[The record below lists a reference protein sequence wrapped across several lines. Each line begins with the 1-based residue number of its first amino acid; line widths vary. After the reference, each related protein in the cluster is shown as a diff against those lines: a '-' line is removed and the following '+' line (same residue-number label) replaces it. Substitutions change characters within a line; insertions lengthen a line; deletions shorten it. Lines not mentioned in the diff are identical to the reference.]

1 MVKALP
7 IPGLRADTPYGLAA
21 AATVRVRADELVAQA
36 AGVLDTGHIERVH
49 GMRVATRR
57 LRAVLEIY
65 APCFPPAELKRTLRE
80 VKALA
85 DALGARRD
93 PDVQLE
99 GLDRFA
105 ATLPEAD
112 RPGIEGFMGVVREDQ
127 EAGNVV
133 LAAALERLDPA
144 TLRERIEVLVRAA
157 EDAVPDAL
165 RGTGEDDGSGADDE
179 VAPDAGGDPVE
190 GGSPEDGVGDGSAAD
205 AVGAADAADPSG
217 VADAAD
223 RAGAVGAADPGSA
236 AQDVPGRP
244 EGQA

>member
-7 IPGLRADTPYGLAA
+7 IPGLRADLPYGLAA
-21 AATVRVRADELVAQA
+21 AETVRVRADELVAQA
-36 AGVLDTGHIERVH
+36 EGVLDTGRIERVH

-65 APCFPPAELKRTLRE
+65 APCFPPQELKATLRE

-112 RPGIEGFMGVVREDQ
+112 RPGIEGFAAVVREDQ
-127 EAGNVV
+127 EAGNRV
-133 LAAALERLDPA
+133 LAEALDRLDPA
-144 TLRERIEVLVRAA
+144 TLRERIELLVRAA
-157 EDAVPDAL
+157 EDAVPAELRSAARADGRSGVGSDAA
-165 RGTGEDDGSGADDE
+165 GDEIDDDGSVDH
-179 VAPDAGGDPVE
+179 PGGLPRAVDV
-190 GGSPEDGVGDGSAAD
+190 D
-205 AVGAADAADPSG
+205 AVAGAADE
-217 VADAAD
+217 DAAIGGHPPADDAGRTAAEDGD
-223 RAGAVGAADPGSA
+223 RSDASREEAA
-236 AQDVPGRP
+236 
-244 EGQA
+244 

>member
-7 IPGLRADTPYGLAA
+7 IPGLQADLPYGLAA

-36 AGVLDTGHIERVH
+36 AGVLDTGRIERVH

-112 RPGIEGFMGVVREDQ
+112 RPGIAGFMAVVREDQ
-127 EAGNVV
+127 EAGNAT
-133 LAAALERLDPA
+133 LAAALERLDPV
-144 TLRERIEVLVRAA
+144 TLRERIEVLIRAA
-157 EDAVPDAL
+157 EDAVPPELRPGGPGQDGDLGDAAP
-165 RGTGEDDGSGADDE
+165 GDGAGEAPADDPH
-179 VAPDAGGDPVE
+179 AR
-190 GGSPEDGVGDGSAAD
+190 VGDGPLDD
-205 AVGAADAADPSG
+205 ARPAPDEGAAGSHGAT
-217 VADAAD
+217 AD
-223 RAGAVGAADPGSA
+223 RREEAA
-236 AQDVPGRP
+236 
-244 EGQA
+244 

>member
-1 MVKALP
+1 VVKALP

-21 AATVRVRADELVAQA
+21 AATVRVRADELVALA
-36 AGVLDTGHIERVH
+36 EGVLDVDRIERVH

-65 APCFPPAELKRTLRE
+65 APCFPPDELKRTLRE

-105 ATLPEAD
+105 DTLPEAD
-112 RPGIEGFMGVVREDQ
+112 RPGIAGFMAVVREDQ
-127 EAGNVV
+127 EAGNAT

-144 TLRERIEVLVRAA
+144 TLRARIEVLVRAA
-157 EDAVPDAL
+157 EDAVPPEL
-165 RGTGEDDGSGADDE
+165 RLVPDGDDRAEDDGRPVPGEDDPA
-179 VAPDAGGDPVE
+179 
-190 GGSPEDGVGDGSAAD
+190 EDGTAPTRT
-205 AVGAADAADPSG
+205 DAAPVGPDTPAPG
-217 VADAAD
+217 APADGDTREAA
-223 RAGAVGAADPGSA
+223 
-236 AQDVPGRP
+236 
-244 EGQA
+244 

>member
-1 MVKALP
+1 VVKALP
-7 IPGLRADTPYGLAA
+7 IPGLRADLPYGLAA
-21 AATVRVRADELVAQA
+21 AETIRVRADELLA
-36 AGVLDTGHIERVH
+36 AAEGVLDTCRIERVH

-105 ATLPEAD
+105 ATLPEED
-112 RPGIEGFMGVVREDQ
+112 RPGIAGFMAVVRADQ

-133 LAAALERLDPA
+133 LRDALEHLDPE
-144 TLRERIEVLVRAA
+144 TLREHVEVLIRAA
-157 EDAVPDAL
+157 EDAVPPEL
-165 RGTGEDDGSGADDE
+165 RPGAPG
-179 VAPDAGGDPVE
+179 A
-190 GGSPEDGVGDGSAAD
+190 PEDTAEHAD
-205 AVGAADAADPSG
+205 LREDAA
-217 VADAAD
+217 
-223 RAGAVGAADPGSA
+223 
-236 AQDVPGRP
+236 
-244 EGQA
+244 

>member
-1 MVKALP
+1 VVKALP
-7 IPGLRADTPYGLAA
+7 IPGLRADLPYGLAA
-21 AATVRVRADELVAQA
+21 AETVRVRADELVAQA
-36 AGVLDTGHIERVH
+36 EGVLDTGRTERVH

-112 RPGIEGFMGVVREDQ
+112 RPGVAGFAAVVREDQ
-127 EAGNVV
+127 AAGNAT
-133 LAAALERLDPA
+133 LAAALQRLDPA
-144 TLRERIEVLVRAA
+144 TLREQLEVLVRAA
-157 EDAVPDAL
+157 EDAVPAELRPGAGDGDAA
-165 RGTGEDDGSGADDE
+165 ED
-179 VAPDAGGDPVE
+179 APDGPDPAGPDTDGPDPE
-190 GGSPEDGVGDGSAAD
+190 GPYAAAD
-205 AVGAADAADPSG
+205 AWV
-217 VADAAD
+217 
-223 RAGAVGAADPGSA
+223 PGSA
-236 AQDVPGRP
+236 GPPAKDHGSVDEGPLDGPDDPGTPVRDRRD
-244 EGQA
+244 AA

>member
-1 MVKALP
+1 VVKALP
-7 IPGLRADTPYGLAA
+7 IPGLQADLPYGLAA

-36 AGVLDTGHIERVH
+36 AGVLDTGRIERVH

-65 APCFPPAELKRTLRE
+65 APCFPPAELKSTLRE

-112 RPGIEGFMGVVREDQ
+112 RPGIAGFMAVVREDQ
-127 EAGNVV
+127 EAGNAT
-133 LAAALERLDPA
+133 LAAALERLDPV
-144 TLRERIEVLVRAA
+144 TLRERIEELVRAA
-157 EDAVPDAL
+157 EDAVPPELRPGGPEEDA
-165 RGTGEDDGSGADDE
+165 GDPGHAAPGDGAGEDRADDPH
-179 VAPDAGGDPVE
+179 AR
-190 GGSPEDGVGDGSAAD
+190 VGDGPLDD
-205 AVGAADAADPSG
+205 ARPAPADAAEP
-217 VADAAD
+217 
-223 RAGAVGAADPGSA
+223 GAASPDRREEA
-236 AQDVPGRP
+236 A
-244 EGQA
+244 

>member
-36 AGVLDTGHIERVH
+36 AGVLDTGRIERVH

-112 RPGIEGFMGVVREDQ
+112 RPGIEGFMAVVREDQ
-127 EAGNVV
+127 EAGNVT
-133 LAAALERLDPA
+133 LAEALERLDPA
-144 TLRERIEVLVRAA
+144 TLRERIELLVRAA
-157 EDAVPDAL
+157 EDAVPAEL
-165 RGTGEDDGSGADDE
+165 REAGEDD
-179 VAPDAGGDPVE
+179 AGEDP
-190 GGSPEDGVGDGSAAD
+190 
-205 AVGAADAADPSG
+205 
-217 VADAAD
+217 
-223 RAGAVGAADPGSA
+223 ADPGGDDA
-236 AQDVPGRP
+236 APAAAEDVGPADADRQAVPDQGAPSGAGAGPQDVAPRR
-244 EGQA
+244 EDVA

>member
-7 IPGLRADTPYGLAA
+7 IPGLRADMPYGRAA

-36 AGVLDTGHIERVH
+36 EGVLDTGRIERVH

-65 APCFPPAELKRTLRE
+65 APCFPPKELKRTLRE

-105 ATLPEAD
+105 ATLPAED
-112 RPGIEGFMGVVREDQ
+112 RPGIEGFMAVVRGDQ
-127 EAGNVV
+127 EAGNET
-133 LAAALERLDPA
+133 LARALDELDPVA
-144 TLRERIEVLVRAA
+144 LRERIEALVVAA
-157 EDAVPDAL
+157 EDAMPAE
-165 RGTGEDDGSGADDE
+165 GEAGEDPAPTAVVDPDGED
-179 VAPDAGGDPVE
+179 APVP
-190 GGSPEDGVGDGSAAD
+190 GDGPRTDEA
-205 AVGAADAADPSG
+205 
-217 VADAAD
+217 
-223 RAGAVGAADPGSA
+223 
-236 AQDVPGRP
+236 
-244 EGQA
+244 EGPA

>member
-1 MVKALP
+1 MAKAQP
-7 IPGLRADTPYGLAA
+7 IPGLRPDLPYGLAA
-21 AATVRVRADELVAQA
+21 AATIRVRADELVAQA
-36 AGVLDTGHIERVH
+36 EGVLDTERIERVH

-105 ATLPEAD
+105 ASLSEED
-112 RPGIEGFMGVVREDQ
+112 RPGIAGFMSVLREDQ
-127 EAGNVV
+127 EAGNVT

-144 TLRERIEVLVRAA
+144 TLREQLEVLIRAA
-157 EDAVPDAL
+157 EASV
-165 RGTGEDDGSGADDE
+165 
-179 VAPDAGGDPVE
+179 PVE
-190 GGSPEDGVGDGSAAD
+190 EAPAE
-205 AVGAADAADPSG
+205 
-217 VADAAD
+217 
-223 RAGAVGAADPGSA
+223 DPGPAEA
-236 AQDVPGRP
+236 ATAAGDRDGEP
-244 EGQA
+244 A

>member
-7 IPGLRADTPYGLAA
+7 IPGLRAETPYGLAA
-21 AATVRVRADELVAQA
+21 AETVRVRADELVAQA
-36 AGVLDTGHIERVH
+36 EGVLDTGRIERVH

-112 RPGIEGFMGVVREDQ
+112 RPGIAGFMAVVREDQ
-127 EAGNVV
+127 AAGNAT

-144 TLRERIEVLVRAA
+144 TLREQIEVLVRAA
-157 EDAVPDAL
+157 EDAVPAEL
-165 RGTGEDDGSGADDE
+165 RPGTDDGAGEDGPGDAEAAGPAE
-179 VAPDAGGDPVE
+179 AEAAPDAGTVVGRGSVDE
-190 GGSPEDGVGDGSAAD
+190 GPLDGSDEPGPEAPDGRGEAA
-205 AVGAADAADPSG
+205 
-217 VADAAD
+217 
-223 RAGAVGAADPGSA
+223 
-236 AQDVPGRP
+236 
-244 EGQA
+244 

>member
-36 AGVLDTGHIERVH
+36 AGVLDTGRIERVH

-112 RPGIEGFMGVVREDQ
+112 RPGIEGFMAVVREDQ
-127 EAGNVV
+127 EAGNVT
-133 LAAALERLDPA
+133 LAEALERLDPA
-144 TLRERIEVLVRAA
+144 TLRERIELLVRAA
-157 EDAVPDAL
+157 EDAVPAELREAGEADAD
-165 RGTGEDDGSGADDE
+165 EDPAGPGGDDAAPAAAGGVGPADADRQAAPDQGAPSGAGAGPQD
-179 VAPDAGGDPVE
+179 VAPRR
-190 GGSPEDGVGDGSAAD
+190 ED
-205 AVGAADAADPSG
+205 
-217 VADAAD
+217 VA
-223 RAGAVGAADPGSA
+223 
-236 AQDVPGRP
+236 
-244 EGQA
+244 